1 MEIIIGAAVII
12 MLLLF
17 AGVDIWFI
25 FLGFMFLVAAAAVIT
40 AGFFAVCAVT
50 ILSGKRRAARFVRFE
65 KGGRF
70 DAAIY
75 SADGE
80 EYANAFPAEFILR
93 DRLYSSDRTVTIR
106 TTKRGR
112 AFDKNALLSTAAG
125 LPLSIL
131 TAVIFGGGAMW
142 FSGLL

>member
-12 MLLLF
+12 MLLLL

-25 FLGFMFLVAAAAVIT
+25 FLGFMFLVAAAAVFT
-40 AGFFAVCAVT
+40 AGFFAVCAVM

-65 KGGRF
+65 KSGRF

-75 SADGE
+75 SSDGN

-93 DRLYSSDRTVTIR
+93 DRLYSPDRTVTIR

-142 FSGLL
+142 FAGLL

>member
-17 AGVDIWFI
+17 AGVDTWFI

-40 AGFFAVCAVT
+40 AGFFAVCAVM

-65 KGGRF
+65 EGGRF

-75 SADGE
+75 SADGK
-80 EYANAFPAEFILR
+80 EYANVFPAEFILR
-93 DRLYSSDRTVTIR
+93 DRLYSPGRTVTIR